1 MILACH
7 NLNKAFGEHTI
18 VCDGSFHIEDREKA
32 ALVGIN
38 GAGKSTIL
46 KMIIGEEPL
55 DGGDVILAKGKTLGY
70 LAQRQDLTS
79 GNTIYE
85 EVKSAKADIFAME
98 AQIRSIEHELKH
110 LEGEE
115 LQSRLETYNR
125 LQSEFDA
132 RNGYACE
139 SEITGVLKGLGFTE
153 DDFNKQTDTL
163 SGGQKTRVSLGKL
176 LLTSPDILL
185 LDEPTNHLDLN
196 SIAWL
201 ETYLINYSGAVFIVS
216 HDRYFLNRVVTK
228 VVEIDNAQVRMYLGN
243 YKDYAMKK
251 QQIRDAQLKE
261 YMNQQREIKHQEEVI
276 EKFSKFGSPYIGHP
290 NNKLPG
296 IEMNSGSLG
305 HGLPVCV
312 GMALA
317 GKKDNRDYRVYTV
330 MGDGELA
337 EGSVWE
343 GFMAGHQYKLDN
355 LCAVID
361 RNRLQISGN
370 TEDVMGHDD
379 LHERIRSF
387 GWHVIDVKD
396 GNDIDQLNAAFEE
409 AKTVKGKPTAVIANT
424 VKGCG
429 SSVMENKANWHHKV
443 PTQEEY
449 DQIIADFAARKEA
462 ALHE

>member
-1 MILACH
+1 ME
-7 NLNKAFGEHTI
+7 NLKAKSFDLRKDTVDII
-18 VCDGSFHIEDREKA
+18 V
-32 ALVGIN
+32 
-38 GAGKSTIL
+38 AGKGGHI
-46 KMIIGEEPL
+46 
-55 DGGDVILAKGKTLGY
+55 GGDMSVIDTLMSLYFCQMNISPENMDDPNRDRFVLSKGHSVEAYYAVLAAKG
-70 LAQRQDLTS
+70 
-79 GNTIYE
+79 
-85 EVKSAKADIFAME
+85 F
-98 AQIRSIEHELKH
+98 
-110 LEGEE
+110 
-115 LQSRLETYNR
+115 
-125 LQSEFDA
+125 
-132 RNGYACE
+132 
-139 SEITGVLKGLGFTE
+139 
-153 DDFNKQTDTL
+153 
-163 SGGQKTRVSLGKL
+163 
-176 LLTSPDILL
+176 
-185 LDEPTNHLDLN
+185 LDL
-196 SIAWL
+196 
-201 ETYLINYSGAVFIVS
+201 E
-216 HDRYFLNRVVTK
+216 D
-228 VVEIDNAQVRMYLGN
+228 
-243 YKDYAMKK
+243 
-251 QQIRDAQLKE
+251 
-261 YMNQQREIKHQEEVI
+261 IKAH
-276 EKFSKFGSPYIGHP
+276 FSKFGSKYIGHP

-449 DQIIADFAARKEA
+449 DQISLLRPVLQSRIWLVFPQVLQNVERSHLHAHRPASYPQEA
-462 ALHE
+462 TSRPRLTWHTPIQMLR